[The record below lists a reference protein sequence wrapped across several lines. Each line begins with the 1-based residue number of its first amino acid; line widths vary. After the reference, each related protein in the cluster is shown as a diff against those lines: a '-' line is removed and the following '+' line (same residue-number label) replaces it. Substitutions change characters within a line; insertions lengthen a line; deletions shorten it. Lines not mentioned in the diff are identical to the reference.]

1 MAALKPAYLLSG
13 DDEPKIDAW
22 RTRVRTRAEAEGGPG
37 ALESFDA
44 KVVEPDRVA
53 AAMSMLTFGTEA
65 RYYLVDNVEAW
76 KAGDLDPLEKA
87 LADPAP
93 DTVLVMIVRGGKPPL
108 ARLEKAVIAAG
119 GEARK
124 YEAPKPWKMPQ
135 WVSEQSQAIGLRM
148 DSEAC
153 KALVAVVGTRQQ
165 RLQRELEKL
174 AILAHPHTQITAE
187 QVTRLASGDVSAAVY
202 DLADAVVARDVRA
215 AMRMSEAL
223 TAGEDRPSRL
233 VYPIVRRLRDVHRA
247 CELLDAGVPEQKV
260 ASALK
265 MPPWQAKKTLG
276 AAHKSD
282 RDSLARALC
291 VFADLEL
298 ELRGAGAG
306 LDEDTAFSLALAKAA
321 A

>member
-1 MAALKPAYLLSG
+1 MPLKAAYLLSG

-22 RTRVRTRAEAEGGPG
+22 RARVRTRAEAEGGPG
-37 ALESFDA
+37 ALETFDA
-44 KVVEPDRVA
+44 KVVEADRVA
-53 AAMSMLTFGTEA
+53 SAMSMLTFGTEA

-76 KAGDLDPLEKA
+76 KAGDLEPLEKA
-87 LADPAP
+87 LKDPAP
-93 DTVLVMIVRGGKPPL
+93 DTVLVLIVRGSKPPL
-108 ARLEKAVIAAG
+108 ARLEKAVLGAD
-119 GEARK
+119 GEVRK

-135 WVSEQSQAIGLRM
+135 WVSERAQDIGLHM
-148 DSEAC
+148 DGEAC

-187 QVTRLASGDVSAAVY
+187 QVRRLASGDVAAAVY

-215 AMRMSEAL
+215 AMMLSEAL
-223 TAGEDRPSRL
+223 TAGEDRPQRL
-233 VYPIVRRLRDVHRA
+233 VYPIVRRLRDVHRT
-247 CELLDAGVPEQKV
+247 CELLDAGMPEQKV

-265 MPPWQAKKTLG
+265 MPPWQAKKTLS

-321 A
+321 G